1 MNIDYIHFYVEDAAR
16 SRNWFVNTMG
26 FQSIAGGTLQYA
38 RVEVISNG
46 PVYFVLSS
54 PLNQFGPVGEFL
66 RRHPAGVADLAFEVA
81 DVEAAVAQAIQ
92 AKAKVLQPV
101 QVETGVQGNLKW
113 AKIMGWGALGHTLIE
128 RSGITPLL
136 PGATEQGFASPL
148 VGQELRPLPEPG
160 SPCFTGIDHIV
171 LNVTAGDLQPAIA
184 WYQDV
189 LQFQPNRTF
198 EIQTARSALCSKVLV
213 HPGGSAQLPIN
224 EPTSPSS
231 QIQEF
236 LDLNGGPGIQH
247 IALRTTDI
255 VQAIA
260 QLRQRGLAF
269 LDVPS
274 LYYTQL
280 QQRSGAASLNLNW
293 QAIQA
298 QRILVDWQEESPQTA
313 LLQAFTQP
321 IFAQPTFFFELI
333 QRQAQAQGFGEG
345 NFLALFEAIE
355 QEQIKRGSLI

>member
-1 MNIDYIHFYVEDAAR
+1 MNIDHIHFYVEDAAR
-16 SRNWFVNTMG
+16 SRDWFVKTMG
-26 FQSIAGGTLQYA
+26 FRSVAGGTGRFAQ
-38 RVEVISNG
+38 VEVVKNG

-54 PLNQFGPVGEFL
+54 PLTQSGPVAEFL
-66 RRHPAGVADLAFEVA
+66 QVHPSGVADLAFGVA
-81 DVEAAVAQAIQ
+81 DVDAAIAQAIQ
-92 AKAKVLQPV
+92 AKAKVLQHV
-101 QVETGVQGNLKW
+101 QIEAGPQGSLKW

-136 PGATEQGFASPL
+136 PWASEQGLTSPL
-148 VGQELRPLPEPG
+148 VGEDLEQQPPETAPF
-160 SPCFTGIDHIV
+160 CFTGIDHIV
-171 LNVTAGDLQPAIA
+171 LNVTIGDLQPAIA

-213 HPGGSAQLPIN
+213 HPDGSAQLPIN
-224 EPTSPSS
+224 EPASPSS

-269 LDVPS
+269 LDVPTG
-274 LYYTQL
+274 YYTQL
-280 QQRSGAASLNLNW
+280 QQRSGASSLNLDW

-298 QRILVDWQEESPQTA
+298 QQVLVDWQEQSPHA
-313 LLQAFTQP
+313 LLQTFTRP
-321 IFAQPTFFFELI
+321 IFTQPTFFFELI

>member
-1 MNIDYIHFYVEDAAR
+1 MNIDHIHFYVEDVAR
-16 SRNWFVNTMG
+16 SRDWFVNTMG
-26 FQSIAGGTLQYA
+26 FRSIASGMGQFA
-38 RVEVISNG
+38 QIAVVKNG
-46 PVYFVLSS
+46 PVYFILSS
-54 PLNQFGPVGEFL
+54 PLTQWGPVAEFL
-66 RRHPAGVADLAFEVA
+66 RARPSGVADLAFGVTNI
-81 DVEAAVAQAIQ
+81 EAAIAQAIQ

-101 QVETGVQGNLKW
+101 QVETGAQGSLKW
-113 AKIMGWGALGHTLIE
+113 ARIMGWGTLGHTLIE
-128 RSGITPLL
+128 RSGVTPLL
-136 PGATEQGFASPL
+136 PGALEPGFASPL
-148 VGQELRPLPEPG
+148 VGAALAQPPESG
-160 SPCFTGIDHIV
+160 PCFTGIDHVV
-171 LNVTAGDLQPAIA
+171 LNVTAGDLQLAID

-189 LQFQPNRTF
+189 LQFRPDRSF

-224 EPTSPSS
+224 EPTSPES

-255 VQAIA
+255 VQVIA

-269 LDVPS
+269 LDVPTD
-274 LYYTQL
+274 YYTQL
-280 QQRSGAASLNLNW
+280 QQRSGAASLNLDW
-293 QAIQA
+293 KTIQA
-298 QRILVDWQEESPQTA
+298 QQVLVDWQEYPQTA
-313 LLQAFTQP
+313 LLQTFTKP

-355 QEQIKRGSLI
+355 QEQIKRGSLR